1 MSPFVTHPAAPT
13 WHLGT
18 IDGMEPDEVA
28 VNTPT
33 ETQSTGAAE
42 GPGDEGLFP
51 ITDDDTS
58 GAPSVDEV
66 LAMLDELS

>member
-1 MSPFVTHPAAPT
+1 
-13 WHLGT
+13 
-18 IDGMEPDEVA
+18 MEPDEVA